1 MSKIVWD
8 AVGQKQ
14 YESGVSHGVL
24 YKYDAVSQK
33 WLGYAWNGLIT
44 VDEKPD
50 GADEKELWADN
61 LKYGSLHAAEKFG
74 GTIEAYTYPEEFEG
88 CDGLKRPVTGAT
100 VGQQKREKFCM
111 VYTTDVGN
119 DLDEEAGYKIHIVYG
134 ATAKPSDKSY
144 KTRDDNP
151 DAITFSWD
159 FDTTPV
165 EVGIKGYK
173 PTSLIV
179 IDSQDFVGETAK
191 AALTALENIL
201 YGTDGANGAEGTNPE
216 LPNPLTVLTTLG
228 YVAPNE

>member
-74 GTIEAYTYPEEFEG
+74 GTI
-88 CDGLKRPVTGAT
+88 
-100 VGQQKREKFCM
+100 
-111 VYTTDVGN
+111 
-119 DLDEEAGYKIHIVYG
+119 
-134 ATAKPSDKSY
+134 
-144 KTRDDNP
+144 
-151 DAITFSWD
+151 
-159 FDTTPV
+159 
-165 EVGIKGYK
+165 
-173 PTSLIV
+173 
-179 IDSQDFVGETAK
+179 
-191 AALTALENIL
+191 
-201 YGTDGANGAEGTNPE
+201 
-216 LPNPLTVLTTLG
+216 
-228 YVAPNE
+228 